1 MFTEEMNPQ
10 TDESHGVFDPK
21 SFLESLFKNREAE
34 IQVIFHNST
43 NHENITST
51 QNDDDASDFEYK
63 PDLFF
68 IIGAV
73 SFIIFLVLFWA
84 TCKAFQVLKISLN
97 DGIDDTVPVGDQNQQ
112 TGDQNVQ
119 SAASGHFL
127 TAGMRQFH
135 ANLSNATAT
144 LRSRTSLKSEDDLP
158 PPYDSEELSAQ
169 TTTTPSEAASAGEQQ
184 SPPPYHVAISM
195 SEVELNHPVPDS
207 EDETD
212 SKVNLTAKKVM
223 AKLTKVVRSNNHRSQ

>member
-1 MFTEEMNPQ
+1 
-10 TDESHGVFDPK
+10 
-21 SFLESLFKNREAE
+21 
-34 IQVIFHNST
+34 
-43 NHENITST
+43 
-51 QNDDDASDFEYK
+51 
-63 PDLFF
+63 
-68 IIGAV
+68 
-73 SFIIFLVLFWA
+73 
-84 TCKAFQVLKISLN
+84 
-97 DGIDDTVPVGDQNQQ
+97 
-112 TGDQNVQ
+112 
-119 SAASGHFL
+119 
-127 TAGMRQFH
+127 MRQFH

-169 TTTTPSEAASAGEQQ
+169 NTTPSEATSTGDQQ

-195 SEVELNHPVPDS
+195 SEVELNQPVPDS